1 MGARLRI
8 GNLFCVVTQRMNNV
22 LLGHNQARAGFIALA
37 CLITIMGLALYPYT
51 RSGFFFDDIYNS
63 ELNGVLAVLHLSLA
77 QFISKMLD
85 LWVVQTGRFFPTSI
99 AIVYTFWTFAE
110 DLQIYRI
117 LQLGLVIIDIGLF
130 WLLLRKISGSLHLA
144 SLAAF
149 FLPILLQFNPN
160 LDGVTSFGP
169 LNQGVLLFVLLSW
182 LLTYRYVTSD
192 KVLPLSL
199 GLAAVFEM
207 GALTFYEV
215 GVLVIPGL
223 IGISFYAAASAKR
236 RYLSMAVTLCTAF
249 IFFALYVWFS
259 LHKAAA
265 YPGSEIGSLQ
275 LIPRT
280 FVAQFFSAFPLAL
293 LKNSGVSMFI
303 SGHFIGLLIG
313 WLVVFTVAIVFFSQ
327 NLHFIGRDSTK
338 IDSKNKLLFI
348 IIFSLAV
355 VPAAILSLSKY
366 HQEVQSYGNPQSV
379 VFIQI
384 FGVALFFSLAT
395 TWLMASVK
403 SGTKKT
409 TLILIFSVSYAL
421 IFTMTSSLN
430 FRRILDMNEV
440 YLKPRQK
447 MEQMLHMGLLDD
459 LPENNLLMI
468 EDTFPWES
476 GGLIFSN
483 LGACSGFFTHHA
495 GRIVHCQTADSIIK
509 GGVQLPDVAGHLFL
523 MKRDG
528 DLGRVVVN
536 NETMRT
542 LAVQSPSEKPGTY
555 TLAREKG
562 SFSMSLMPVT
572 EGGVRAWE
580 GVPSNRFA
588 WAGTKGKIKFT
599 NVSTNS
605 NFIKSNVVL
614 LSPNARTVHVIAN
627 GAERIIRL
635 FPDKP
640 QPVDIELTNL
650 RFGESG
656 IVSFE
661 SKEPG
666 GIIAPTDLEIKYQ
679 IQYVHTN

>member
-1 MGARLRI
+1 M
-8 GNLFCVVTQRMNNV
+8 
-22 LLGHNQARAGFIALA
+22 
-37 CLITIMGLALYPYT
+37 
-51 RSGFFFDDIYNS
+51 
-63 ELNGVLAVLHLSLA
+63 
-77 QFISKMLD
+77 
-85 LWVVQTGRFFPTSI
+85 
-99 AIVYTFWTFAE
+99 
-110 DLQIYRI
+110 
-117 LQLGLVIIDIGLF
+117 
-130 WLLLRKISGSLHLA
+130 A

-536 NETMRT
+536 NEMMRT